1 MPSRKQAL
9 PNRKESRRREADAA
23 ARILAER
30 TAHLAARQ
38 MATVERPGRRVL
50 ACSAGDAIFAL
61 DIADVSEVLPFRD
74 ITPLAHAH
82 PALLGLF
89 GRSGRLFSALDLH
102 MALGLAG
109 APPEG
114 GHLLLLRRSSPCV
127 ALRVARVLGAV
138 EASSV
143 GSAGGEDAPAAVQ
156 SFIEAPAGTLADE
169 ASVLGLLSL
178 DQLLAPFTASSSSL
192 QPGV

>member
-1 MPSRKQAL
+1 MPRRKQDL
-9 PNRKESRRREADAA
+9 PTRRETRLHEADVV

-38 MATVERPGRRVL
+38 TATVERPGRMVL
-50 ACSAGDAIFAL
+50 ACSAGDAVFAL
-61 DIADVSEVLPFRD
+61 DIGEVSEVLPFRD
-74 ITPLAHAH
+74 ATPLAHAH

-102 MALGLAG
+102 LALGLAG
-109 APPEG
+109 SPPEG

-138 EASSV
+138 EARAVSP
-143 GSAGGEDAPAAVQ
+143 AEGEDTPAAVQ
-156 SFIEAPAGTLADE
+156 SFLEAPAGTLDAD
-169 ASVLGLLSL
+169 ALVLGLLAL
-178 DQLLAPFTASSSSL
+178 DQLLAPFTASSRSL